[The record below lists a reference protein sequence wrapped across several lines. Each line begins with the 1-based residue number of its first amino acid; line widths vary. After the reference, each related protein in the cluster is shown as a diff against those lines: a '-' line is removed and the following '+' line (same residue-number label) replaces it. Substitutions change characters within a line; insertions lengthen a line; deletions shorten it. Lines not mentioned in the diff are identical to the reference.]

1 MNRNGLP
8 VFGIELSK
16 VEDFHQDSICFR
28 DPKACTRTPSLR
40 YDENYSGEEKI
51 QVFNRF
57 LIHHN
62 YVIQKSSGERYTE
75 LTNDKNEIHRKG
87 NVIPGAMTVS
97 KIILPL
103 EILIPELEISNI
115 NFKFTDT
122 SEYNEKTRNVFSFQF
137 ISPEYIQIEV
147 NTYQAQKTVA
157 RAIITGKINSN
168 KEKVVKIK
176 EEDVNEENL
185 NLVRE
190 FFDTLAIESEAYIQK
205 DGYRNYT
212 YPLSY
217 IAALPSAEIVKQME
231 GSGGMINILR
241 MDFGSVKMI
250 PITAEKGPEVRL
262 ERTRER
268 TTFNKIITEIANGL
282 VTYYRG
288 LAIVNPV
295 ANFRGS
301 GNSAISPAK

>member
-8 VFGIELSK
+8 VFSIGLSK

-40 YDENYSGEEKI
+40 YDENDSGEEKI

-115 NFKFTDT
+115 NFKFTNT

-168 KEKVVKIK
+168 KEQVIKIK
-176 EEDVNEENL
+176 EEDVNEKNL

-205 DGYRNYT
+205 DGYRDYT

-282 VTYYRG
+282 VTYYSG

-295 ANFRGS
+295 ANLRGS